1 MLGAVLGGLNHPM
14 DGRDAQAQWGQGWAT
29 LHRAGKCKTS
39 EKGWPSSWNQETTF
53 LQAGHGQR
61 AGIPSGSLSQSG
73 SSAVAAG
80 PALPSRRFIC
90 HPGDR
95 WQSGGCRSG
104 DVTLREPRSSLPA
117 DKGRGSRYLCQVT
130 NNPPSS
136 RRCERHRIRVRSWER
151 HKRGCCE
158 HRCRCRGARAG
169 CRWGSWVLIGKRENR
184 EWE

>member
-1 MLGAVLGGLNHPM
+1 MQDKRKGLAELLEPGNHIP
-14 DGRDAQAQWGQGWAT
+14 AGWA
-29 LHRAGKCKTS
+29 RA
-39 EKGWPSSWNQETTF
+39 ESWDPFRQP
-53 LQAGHGQR
+53 L
-61 AGIPSGSLSQSG
+61 P
-73 SSAVAAG
+73 VAAG

-130 NNPPSS
+130 NNPASS
-136 RRCERHRIRVRSWER
+136 RRCKRHHIRVCSWER

-184 EWE
+184 VWERKQSEVCTCGGVWLVQNERCQRYKSA